1 MINYK
6 KYIFDEF
13 ECDVWHT
20 LKSSNLPIL
29 IYGMG
34 NGADK
39 IISVFE
45 KYGIE
50 YSDVFASDGFV
61 RGHSYRGKRVL
72 SYSEACEKY
81 SNGFDIVVSFGSKLP
96 EVIDRISAL
105 EENHRVFLPDVPI
118 FWDAL
123 FNEEFFDAHLSE
135 IVEARELF
143 EDEESKSIF
152 DNILRFKLSGKMKYL
167 KIASFSQSECDKI
180 LQADKYKSYL
190 DLGAY
195 NGDTIKKYLALCK
208 NLNKIYAVEP
218 DTKTFK
224 RLKKYTDTLTID
236 VELFNA
242 ASYSC
247 NTTLFFNESGNR
259 NSTAVSTASF
269 EHKTVEVNA
278 VAPDSIVGSVDFIKY
293 DVEGLEKESL
303 LGTKNLIKNCAPDLL
318 VSAYHKSEDIF
329 KLPKLVKELNPGYKL
344 YFRRL
349 PYIPAW
355 DLNLYAISPK

>member
-6 KYIFDEF
+6 KYIFDGF
-13 ECDVWHT
+13 GCDVWHT
-20 LKSSNLPIL
+20 LKDSKKPIL

-45 KYGIE
+45 KYIIE

-81 SNGFDIVVSFGSKLP
+81 AGDFDIVVSFGSKLP
-96 EVIDRISAL
+96 EVIDRIEAL

-123 FNEEFFDAHLSE
+123 FCEEFFDEHINEILS
-135 IVEARELF
+135 ARELF
-143 EDEESKSIF
+143 SDEESKEIF
-152 DNILRFKLSGKMKYL
+152 DNVLKFKLSGKLKYL
-167 KIASFSQSECDKI
+167 KIASKSERECDEI
-180 LQADKYKSYL
+180 LEVNSYKSYL

-195 NGDTIKKYLALCK
+195 NGDTVKKYLSLCP
-208 NLNKIYAVEP
+208 NINKVYAVEP

-224 RLKKYTDTLTID
+224 RLKKYADGAGVEI
-236 VELFNA
+236 ELFNA
-242 ASYSC
+242 AAYSHD
-247 NTTLFFNESGNR
+247 TTLFFNESGNR
-259 NSTAVSTASF
+259 NSTAVSTASY
-269 EHKTVEVNA
+269 EHKTVEVKA
-278 VAPDSIVGSVDFIKY
+278 IAPDSITESVDFIKY
-293 DVEGLEKESL
+293 DVEGLEAESL
-303 LGTKNLIKNCAPDLL
+303 IGTKNLIKNCSPDLL

-329 KLPKLVKELNPGYKL
+329 KLPQLVKELNPNYKL
-344 YFRRL
+344 YLRRL